1 MGSPERPS
9 KQDAFLALLR
19 EGWTSLHLDARRAG
33 VVVPAHL
40 KGEGH
45 LVLQYGRNL
54 PIPIPD
60 LQIDDIGVSATLS
73 FARTPHRTVVPW
85 SAVYV
90 IASEDGRG
98 VLYNE
103 DVPRDISVG
112 SEPAPADTAAPVD
125 GEASGELAPPAPAPR
140 RALRAVPLGAAFE
153 EQEMSVVDEMPARP
167 RRRRPQLRVVK

>member
-1 MGSPERPS
+1 MGSPGPPS

-33 VVVPAHL
+33 VAVPVHL

-45 LVLQYGRNL
+45 LVLQYGHNL

-60 LQIDDIGVSATLS
+60 LQVDENGVTATLS
-73 FARTPHRTVVPW
+73 FARSPHRTVVPW

-103 DVPRDISVG
+103 DVPRDVSVV
-112 SEPAPADTAAPVD
+112 AAGDPNVR
-125 GEASGELAPPAPAPR
+125 PPAPDQPD
-140 RALRAVPLGAAFE
+140 AA
-153 EQEMSVVDEMPARP
+153 SAAAG
-167 RRRRPQLRVVK
+167 